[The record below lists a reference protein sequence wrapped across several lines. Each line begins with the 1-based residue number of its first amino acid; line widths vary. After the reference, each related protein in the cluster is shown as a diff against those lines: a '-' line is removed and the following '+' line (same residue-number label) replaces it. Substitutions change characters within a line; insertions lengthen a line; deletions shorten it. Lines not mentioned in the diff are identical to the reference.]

1 MKRGGTTPLHV
12 FFIEIANF
20 NLVKIKCVM
29 YNQKVS
35 SFFPLQLRQD
45 WPSTMQ
51 ACPKEM
57 T

>member
-12 FFIEIANF
+12 FCIEIANF